1 MSSTLDLALE
11 GSGREGGVCSLC
23 HLLYEAT
30 GSDVRV
36 SSYTQE
42 VTAQSWPSAAEFFVG
57 FFWFVFFFL

>member
-1 MSSTLDLALE
+1 MNSTLDLALE

-36 SSYTQE
+36 SSYTQQ
-42 VTAQSWPSAAEFFVG
+42 VTA
-57 FFWFVFFFL
+57 